1 MGGGYVSNAGQFLLS
16 TLFGLYIVA
25 VMLRFLLQW
34 VRADFYNPV
43 SQFLVKVTNPPLRPL
58 RRLIPGWRGLDLA
71 SVVLLLALQAL
82 EIVLLTWMDPRALS
96 LPAPA
101 GLVVLSLAKLLSLL
115 LSVYFFSILIEVI
128 LSWVNPGTYNPA
140 AYLLHQI
147 NEPVMRPARS
157 ILPPMGGLDLS
168 PIVVLIALQLVRF
181 LVVDPLT
188 DFGFRLAY

>member
-1 MGGGYVSNAGQFLLS
+1 MGGQYVSNAGQFLIS

-34 VRADFYNPV
+34 VRADFYNPL
-43 SQFLVKVTNPPLRPL
+43 SQFLVKATNPPLRPL
-58 RRLIPGWRGLDLA
+58 RRVIPGWRGVDFA

-82 EIVLLTWMDPRALS
+82 ELVLLTWVDPRPLS
-96 LPAPA
+96 LPGPV
-101 GLVVLSLAKLLSLL
+101 GLLVLSLAKLLGLL
-115 LSVYFFSILIEVI
+115 LSIYFFTILIEVI
-128 LSWVNPGTYNPA
+128 LSWVSPGAYHPA
-140 AYLLHQI
+140 AYLLHQL

-168 PIVVLIALQLVRF
+168 PIIVLIGLQLARF
-181 LVVDPLT
+181 LVVDPLL